1 MKQSVKNGNF
11 YILYG
16 DVQMAKTAST
26 TTLNPYVTLKSNVVP
41 LVTVATT
48 LFNKLKF
55 TPKKFDKSLFN
66 KFAWIDPHLIDVNF
80 GSQRWPDEPHIGKL
94 VKNFNPYK
102 CTPLVCVYRTDLDRY
117 RVCDGLQ
124 HGSAMLVTF
133 FGCLSNGLE
142 VPVWYVET
150 DDERVEHDI
159 FLALNRDNLPMAKY
173 FIHDQE
179 VKLKVAKAV
188 EIERIVK
195 RAGAFTAY
203 SSRKSGAI
211 THISD
216 LYTGHKV
223 LGKDCLQKAIECLRD
238 YFPDDKIHT
247 ASMLGIGKVLFLLKE
262 KNLLTDNTV
271 SEIGAA
277 LFANFDDSNRLH
289 LDIKEQFSKDH
300 PSNYKGMN
308 AMEKVASGIIDV
320 YEQHYKKNIGVAK
333 PFDITM
339 PVMVDLS
346 KKEGVMNV

>member
-1 MKQSVKNGNF
+1 MEMSK
-11 YILYG
+11 
-16 DVQMAKTAST
+16 MAKSASST
-26 TTLNPYVTLKSNVVP
+26 TVNPYMTSKSPVVP
-41 LVTVATT
+41 LVSVATT
-48 LFNKLKF
+48 LFKKLKF
-55 TPKKFDKSLFN
+55 TPQKFEKNKFN
-66 KFAWIDPHLIDVNF
+66 KFAWVDPNLIDVNF

-94 VKNFNPYK
+94 VKKFNPYK
-102 CTPLVCVYRTDLDRY
+102 CTPLVCVYRTDLKRY

-124 HGSAMLVTF
+124 HGSGMIVTF
-133 FGCLSNGLE
+133 FGCLNNGLE
-142 VPVWYVET
+142 VPIWYVEA
-150 DDERVEHDI
+150 DNEFVEHDI

-179 VKLKVAKAV
+179 VKMKVPKAV

-203 SSRKSGAI
+203 TSRKPGAI

-223 LGKDCLQKAIECLRD
+223 LGKDCLQKAIECLRN

-247 ASMLGIGKVLFLLKE
+247 ASMLGIGKVFWLLRE
-262 KNLLTDNTV
+262 KNLLTDEV
-271 SEIGAA
+271 AEEVGAA
-277 LFANFDDSNRLH
+277 LFANFEDSDRLH
-289 LDIKEQFSKDH
+289 LDIKDEFANKY

-320 YEQHYKKNIGVAK
+320 YEQYYKKGIGVDK

-339 PVMVDLS
+339 PVMAVAS
-346 KKEGVMNV
+346 TEEGVVNV